1 VGIKVVLFDDP
12 GNHARRL
19 RRGHI
24 HQRGCHMLYCY
35 SADSELLLASAAL
48 AGAFKPFAKLNI
60 QQQQQRHPYPST
72 PSFAACDKAAA
83 Y

>member
-1 VGIKVVLFDDP
+1 
-12 GNHARRL
+12 
-19 RRGHI
+19 
-24 HQRGCHMLYCY
+24 MLYCY
-35 SADSELLLASAAL
+35 SADSELLLASAGF